1 MEKEREQDPV
11 KVEILAFTDPYCSWC
26 WAAEPML
33 LALKERYR
41 EQMRLIHVFG
51 GMIRDMDDF
60 YDERNNIASAEAVMP
75 HWRDASERC
84 GQPIDEL
91 VWKEI
96 AEIRHFSSWPANIAC
111 KAAFLQGEEVGFRYL
126 RKMRIGLFTERKIIS
141 NREVFRKT
149 AEETEG
155 LDLCEFE
162 KSLEDGRA
170 EKAFKEDLLLNQRLG
185 VYQFPTLIFR
195 RCKAEGERTGREDAV
210 PLGGYHSTRM
220 YEEVIRRLAPEIH
233 SYEARGEQQLLALYG
248 ALTEREIAEMKGR
261 NKEEEILILE
271 ELAEKG
277 EICKLPKVRGNLW
290 MIRGERDGGR

>member
-1 MEKEREQDPV
+1 MEKEREKASV
-11 KVEILAFTDPYCSWC
+11 KIEILAFTDPYCSWC

-41 EQMRLIHVFG
+41 EQIRFIHVFG

-60 YDERNNIASAEAVMP
+60 YDEGNDIASAEAVMP
-75 HWRDASERC
+75 HWRDTSERS

-96 AEIRHFSSWPANIAC
+96 AKIRHFSSWPANIAC
-111 KAAFLQGEEVGFRYL
+111 KAAFLQGEEIGFRYL

-141 NREVFRKT
+141 NRRVCLKT

-170 EKAFKEDLLLNQRLG
+170 EKAFEEDLLLNQRFG

-195 RCKAEGERTGREDAV
+195 GCKEEGVCTGREEGV
-210 PLGGYHSTRM
+210 PLSGYHSTRM
-220 YEEVIRRLAPEIH
+220 YEEIIRRLAPEIQ
-233 SYEARGEQQLLALYG
+233 SYEARGEQELLALYG

-277 EICKLPKVRGNLW
+277 EVRRLRRVRGNLW
-290 MIRGERDGGR
+290 MLG

>member
-1 MEKEREQDPV
+1 MEKEREKASV
-11 KVEILAFTDPYCSWC
+11 KIEILAFTDPYCSWC

-41 EQMRLIHVFG
+41 EQIRFIHVFG

-60 YDERNNIASAEAVMP
+60 YDEGNDIASAEAVMP
-75 HWRDASERC
+75 HWRDTSERC

-96 AEIRHFSSWPANIAC
+96 AKIRHFSSWPANIAC
-111 KAAFLQGEEVGFRYL
+111 KAAFLQGEEIGFRYL

-141 NREVFRKT
+141 NRRVCLKT

-170 EKAFKEDLLLNQRLG
+170 EKAFEEDLLLNQRFG

-195 RCKAEGERTGREDAV
+195 GCKEEGVCTGREEGV
-210 PLGGYHSTRM
+210 PLSGYHSTRM
-220 YEEVIRRLAPEIH
+220 YEEIIRRLAPEIQSH
-233 SYEARGEQQLLALYG
+233 EARSEQELLALYG

-271 ELAEKG
+271 EFAEKG
-277 EICKLPKVRGNLW
+277 EVRRLRRVRGNLW
-290 MIRGERDGGR
+290 MLG